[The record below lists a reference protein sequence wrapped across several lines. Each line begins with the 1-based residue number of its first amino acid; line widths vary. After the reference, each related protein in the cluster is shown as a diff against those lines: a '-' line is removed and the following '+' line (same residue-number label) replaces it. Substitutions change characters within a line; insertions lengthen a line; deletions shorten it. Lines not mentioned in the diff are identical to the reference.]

1 VHLFD
6 ESRIA
11 GKTARIEI
19 AHLFNERLQL
29 LLCLGIILNRG
40 ANGVEEVQALV
51 DGFLGIGRSGTLV
64 GRHGLSLDP
73 GIARVP
79 GAITLLAV
87 SVAAGRSAGNAVTDL
102 ARTALAARLTLAVL
116 AALALSALS
125 LLAPASALPATL
137 GLLLATLATL
147 PALSLLALS
156 LLTLALL
163 TLALLA
169 TLALLR
175 LPAELT
181 GLELLACAVTLSL
194 LISLTGLIA
203 LTRLIP
209 GTSPKSGELI
219 AQAGEIIHRAV
230 QRGIFGRTLGAS
242 QSFGC
247 VADILPEFLQIA
259 RERGLRL
266 IGEIAASQ
274 PVGTALHAGAE
285 IVLVHA
291 IERAAQFGGSAWLG
305 GREFARF
312 GAHLLGETGEIV
324 ANLLAIAD
332 HLIHFLRGGTFGLL
346 TGSPHGILLRH

>member
-156 LLTLALL
+156 LL